1 MSNITTDLES
11 FENIDY
17 PKNIYELLLAL
28 KQQPIEIN
36 LNEGSSSTVIHYTT
50 EEQPTG
56 ENWLDGKPIYRK
68 GFTGISEGVF
78 NDFSFKDICDNLIS
92 AKGYLRQSTQDIPYL
107 IGNYETFDYKV
118 EFQFEPTESLMFR
131 LKEKST
137 NQFTPHYYAI
147 SLEYTKK

>member
-36 LNEGSSSTVIHYTT
+36 LNNSSQLNYTT
-50 EEQPTG
+50 DEQLTG

-68 GFTGISEGVF
+68 GFTGISDGEF

-107 IGNYETFDYKV
+107 IGNYETYDYKV

-131 LKEKST
+131 LKEKSI
-137 NQFTPHYYAI
+137 NRFTPHYYAI